1 MPRTRSK
8 RIGRRRSRYI
18 RHRGRKT
25 RTSRKIRRRR
35 RGSRRV
41 MRGGVDN
48 PLAGITKRLG
58 KTKRLKQ
65 VPPGEHQKEDDDW
78 SLGVFGDSKDK
89 TEVFKDINGFSKIR
103 LMVSFPRAWT
113 ATQRSLKIA
122 NLNVTDFDRDLG
134 TFFVNMKTSDGFFS
148 NSNLNIKILVEK
160 INENESII
168 SVAMDEMDL
177 ELTDEIIS
185 QINQVLT

>member
-1 MPRTRSK
+1 VFKDNNWLKSTNDPEFVKTFSTNLLEGISK
-8 RIGRRRSRYI
+8 MGTVS
-18 RHRGRKT
+18 G
-25 RTSRKIRRRR
+25 TSLIAL
-35 RGSRRV
+35 
-41 MRGGVDN
+41 N
-48 PLAGITKRLG
+48 LN
-58 KTKRLKQ
+58 
-65 VPPGEHQKEDDDW
+65 
-78 SLGVFGDSKDK
+78 SKDK

-168 SVAMDEMDL
+168 SVAMDETDL
-177 ELTDEIIS
+177 ELTNEIIS

>member
-1 MPRTRSK
+1 
-8 RIGRRRSRYI
+8 
-18 RHRGRKT
+18 
-25 RTSRKIRRRR
+25 
-35 RGSRRV
+35 
-41 MRGGVDN
+41 
-48 PLAGITKRLG
+48 
-58 KTKRLKQ
+58 
-65 VPPGEHQKEDDDW
+65 
-78 SLGVFGDSKDK
+78 
-89 TEVFKDINGFSKIR
+89 
-103 LMVSFPRAWT
+103 MVSFPRAWT

-168 SVAMDEMDL
+168 SVAMDETDL
-177 ELTDEIIS
+177 ELTNEIIS